1 MTWNTFDSLQDTWER
16 IKTSRGR
23 DGRRNPS
30 VGLDGVT
37 HKIFDQNQEKNIG
50 EIERKLTQPDPN
62 NPSSPAY
69 KFAPFRNK
77 IISSEPGKLREIQI
91 PRIRDQIVLRALSDE
106 ISTSLIRKDSSFL
119 KTSPRKVV
127 KQVIAARAK
136 GMKHV
141 LRTDI
146 HKYYPSIPHQTILD
160 KLILLQAE
168 PKIVHLI
175 KKALTVPFRDTRLG
189 KSADRPTTIGTAT
202 GTSLSTVLGEF
213 YLMDLGK
220 SLSPDGAIMIRYM
233 DDILILTEQEE
244 ELSVAHQ
251 KLLKELDALGLQLSK
266 HKTSVKSFELGFE
279 FLGFSFDDNQVRI
292 TENKAIK
299 WIRSYQGITRKFARA
314 IENSP
319 LKNDRLSLLERMV
332 REINREISG
341 AIGMQI
347 PYYSLAND
355 LTAFKD
361 LDRQIRETIG
371 GMFRRLGTN
380 MDGSYRIES
389 AFSWAWKYK
398 KHYQSAQEEALRKFP
413 EIFLD

>member
-1 MTWNTFDSLQDTWER
+1 
-16 IKTSRGR
+16 
-23 DGRRNPS
+23 
-30 VGLDGVT
+30 
-37 HKIFDQNQEKNIG
+37 
-50 EIERKLTQPDPN
+50 
-62 NPSSPAY
+62 
-69 KFAPFRNK
+69 
-77 IISSEPGKLREIQI
+77 
-91 PRIRDQIVLRALSDE
+91 
-106 ISTSLIRKDSSFL
+106 
-119 KTSPRKVV
+119 
-127 KQVIAARAK
+127 
-136 GMKHV
+136 
-141 LRTDI
+141 
-146 HKYYPSIPHQTILD
+146 
-160 KLILLQAE
+160 
-168 PKIVHLI
+168 
-175 KKALTVPFRDTRLG
+175 
-189 KSADRPTTIGTAT
+189 
-202 GTSLSTVLGEF
+202 
-213 YLMDLGK
+213 
-220 SLSPDGAIMIRYM
+220 M